1 MKEVR
6 SPGRSGVLALLLSV
20 LAGLVPAVSGAAPA
34 DPPHPSDPFYDPA
47 TVPTIHL
54 EIASEDLAR
63 MQRALPRRIL
73 VPGTF
78 RWSDRAVEEVGIRY
92 RGNSSS
98 PPDWPFK
105 RSYLVSFAE
114 FRKGQRFLGLSH
126 VALDNGIQF
135 GGLFSER
142 LITDILRGVGVKAS
156 RCNYARVFINGKP
169 AGVYVNVERL
179 DGAFLMRQFGSDRGL
194 LFKVDE
200 GGPGANL
207 EFLGDDPDRYR
218 KTFEMP
224 SEEDPSEMAAVPR
237 FLRMISDPA
246 VPTSE
251 LERQFDLEAFLKT
264 TAVMLLAGA
273 FDQYTGWNPHNY
285 YLYRDPS
292 DGRWTY
298 LPWDL
303 DVGFADHAFGRI
315 PVLAGWHAAWPAPVP
330 GRPLMERLV
339 SDPELLR
346 RYRAHA
352 TNILEAWFH
361 PGLLI
366 PKLRGLHRQIQPA
379 LEEDPHPLRRA
390 TVPSDRGVE
399 DVLASMERFIRERYQ
414 LARVQLDAPGN
425 RPAPRMP
432 SPEPKSDGPAPGPPS
447 ADAPTDLRAVR
458 VTAEGVELRWV
469 DHAEGEVA
477 FVVQRCTGPDCAS
490 FENAIGQGGA
500 NLTSAID
507 RHVQAGMTYRYR
519 VYSVHPTPAGPRGT
533 GVSNVIA
540 VTVPATQPRED

>member
-1 MKEVR
+1 MTKPR
-6 SPGRSGVLALLLSV
+6 RTGLTLVLGGLLTA
-20 LAGLVPAVSGAAPA
+20 LAGGARCVAATPS
-34 DPPHPSDPFYDPA
+34 PHPSDPFYDPA
-47 TVPTIHL
+47 TVQKIQL
-54 EIASEDLAR
+54 EVAAEDLAR
-63 MQRALPRRIL
+63 MQRALPKRIV

-78 RWSDRAVEEVGIRY
+78 RWNDQIIEEVGIRY

-105 RSYLVSFAE
+105 RSFLISFSEYRRA
-114 FRKGQRFLGLSH
+114 RQFLGLNH

-142 LITDILRGVGVKAS
+142 LITDVLRGVGVKAS
-156 RCNYARVFINGKP
+156 RCNYARVYLNGKP

-179 DGAFLMRQFGSDRGL
+179 DRSFLRRQFGSDRGP

-207 EFLGDDPDRYR
+207 EFLGEDPDRYR
-218 KTFEMP
+218 KTFETPLDDDASVMT
-224 SEEDPSEMAAVPR
+224 AVPR
-237 FLRMISDPA
+237 FLRAISDPA
-246 VPTSE
+246 VSTAD

-264 TAVMLLAGA
+264 TAVMLFAGA

-303 DVGFADHAFGRI
+303 DVGFADQAFGRI
-315 PVLAGWHAAWPAPVP
+315 PVLAGWHAGWPAPVP

-339 SDPELLR
+339 SDPDLLG
-346 RYRAHA
+346 RYRKQA
-352 TNILEAWFH
+352 TNILEGWFQ
-361 PGLLI
+361 PERLI
-366 PKLRGLHRQIQPA
+366 PKLHGLHRQIQSA

-390 TVPSDRGVE
+390 TVPSDRGID
-399 DVLASMERFIRERYQ
+399 DVLTSMEGFIRERYASARAQ
-414 LARVQLDAPGN
+414 LEAPGD
-425 RPAPRMP
+425 RPAPRP
-432 SPEPKSDGPAPGPPS
+432 VTPEPKSEGPKPGPPS
-447 ADAPTDLRAVR
+447 ADAPSDLTAVQ
-458 VTAEGVELRWV
+458 VSAEGVELRWV

-477 FVVQRCTGPDCAS
+477 FVVQRCVGQHCTE
-490 FENAIGQGGA
+490 FENAVGQGGS

-507 RHVQAGMTYRYR
+507 RQVQAGRTYRYR
-519 VYSVHPTPAGPRGT
+519 VYAVFPTPAGPRGS
-533 GVSNVIA
+533 GVSNEIEVRI
-540 VTVPATQPRED
+540 P